1 MFVGKKSLLLSLFL
15 LTHFFCSKG
24 LAQNLGELSVS
35 NYYGPLA
42 PEIMIGASGEG
53 RFLDEA
59 FLENFLGPIIQDD
72 IFELKEQW
80 VNHFYPVLQCPN
92 SFYKV
97 EKEYFRYLYRLLAIS
112 YLYEGLKVLNRDLYR
127 HGMSNESCAIS
138 WEDLFN
144 KCRPKSNEMSTFLTR
159 SRAVLRNPL
168 DWQRLSRVNDNQIHA
183 WLDRLSNI
191 SHIDESLLNI
201 SELRFRDWRQRVG
214 DKTALNRDKISKIF
228 SHICRYDKE
237 LIQKICSENDSFFS
251 FKRRPALTT
260 SLIESHALAG
270 MRSIGLADRCLD
282 RFSSDYRSEEEEIH
296 FSDQYFKSIYHY
308 MFINGERYIQGPL
321 FLAGA
326 LREFD
331 HRGLELAMFKA
342 KPSDKEVKEETVK
355 EIEEEVIIEE
365 IPEVVAE
372 VKEEVEHVKEEEII
386 TEVKKT
392 YISQMIDK
400 LRDGEMTRIKLDM
413 GLFHRDFI
421 FTDEM
426 INSLRTPL
434 TAFQT
439 RDALIDMKEFDGLG
453 NKEEPARLL
462 FLKYLIDQESH
473 QGLFNFIDI
482 IGGTFWVI
490 NDIDRDNRPVRV
502 SLQNDQS
509 TQYQWQLTL
518 LSEK

>member
-1 MFVGKKSLLLSLFL
+1 
-15 LTHFFCSKG
+15 
-24 LAQNLGELSVS
+24 
-35 NYYGPLA
+35 
-42 PEIMIGASGEG
+42 
-53 RFLDEA
+53 
-59 FLENFLGPIIQDD
+59 
-72 IFELKEQW
+72 
-80 VNHFYPVLQCPN
+80 
-92 SFYKV
+92 
-97 EKEYFRYLYRLLAIS
+97 
-112 YLYEGLKVLNRDLYR
+112 
-127 HGMSNESCAIS
+127 
-138 WEDLFN
+138 
-144 KCRPKSNEMSTFLTR
+144 
-159 SRAVLRNPL
+159 
-168 DWQRLSRVNDNQIHA
+168 
-183 WLDRLSNI
+183 
-191 SHIDESLLNI
+191 
-201 SELRFRDWRQRVG
+201 
-214 DKTALNRDKISKIF
+214 
-228 SHICRYDKE
+228 
-237 LIQKICSENDSFFS
+237 
-251 FKRRPALTT
+251 
-260 SLIESHALAG
+260 
-270 MRSIGLADRCLD
+270 
-282 RFSSDYRSEEEEIH
+282 
-296 FSDQYFKSIYHY
+296 